1 MRYAPSVGCRSLVAL
16 SLSLA
21 FGACAYSI
29 PEVSPA
35 DIPSIR
41 QQLSANPLDTDLQ
54 VQLGMA
60 LFKTND
66 FEGSRMTL
74 QAAVDSGNQ
83 SGPGLL
89 YLGMVHEELHNWSA
103 ASDAYNQYLNV
114 GRSEELKNELRN
126 RLQFVAQNMLQER
139 SQTALANESQLLTT
153 APTPRSVAVMP
164 FAFNSTDANLEPLIY
179 ALADMMTTDFAVSN
193 ALIVL
198 ERAQIQSLLDEIG
211 MNEAGY
217 SEPGTGARAGRLLQ
231 AEHVVQGVLTP
242 AGDQIAVSQDV
253 LNVASA
259 SSAGQV
265 NEAAA
270 LENIFDMEKQLVFR
284 TIQEVLGV
292 TLTPGEQQQI
302 LDNRTD
308 NLLAFLAYGRGL
320 REKDN
325 GNYAAA
331 QAEFEQAQQLDP
343 SFSAAAT
350 EAQESQVMDEA
361 AATTTA
367 QIATTA
373 SSTGETGSGGSVAPP
388 PTTTT
393 TGATTG
399 GGTTTATSQTLSEAS
414 NAVNPTRT
422 SGTLDLGSTTSS
434 DNTAATTTGEDR
446 SDAVQ
451 ESQGQESVTTVAQAQ
466 IRIVILRPG
475 RGGQ

>member
-1 MRYAPSVGCRSLVAL
+1 
-16 SLSLA
+16 
-21 FGACAYSI
+21 
-29 PEVSPA
+29 
-35 DIPSIR
+35 
-41 QQLSANPLDTDLQ
+41 
-54 VQLGMA
+54 
-60 LFKTND
+60 
-66 FEGSRMTL
+66 
-74 QAAVDSGNQ
+74 
-83 SGPGLL
+83 
-89 YLGMVHEELHNWSA
+89 
-103 ASDAYNQYLNV
+103 
-114 GRSEELKNELRN
+114 
-126 RLQFVAQNMLQER
+126 
-139 SQTALANESQLLTT
+139 
-153 APTPRSVAVMP
+153 
-164 FAFNSTDANLEPLIY
+164 
-179 ALADMMTTDFAVSN
+179 
-193 ALIVL
+193 
-198 ERAQIQSLLDEIG
+198 
-211 MNEAGY
+211 
-217 SEPGTGARAGRLLQ
+217 
-231 AEHVVQGVLTP
+231 
-242 AGDQIAVSQDV
+242 
-253 LNVASA
+253 
-259 SSAGQV
+259 
-265 NEAAA
+265 
-270 LENIFDMEKQLVFR
+270 MEKQLVFR